1 MGTFGISFFSAD
13 QVNSLVC
20 FFNGF
25 LVLAI
30 SSFSFGLL
38 SIINLGQNSLVIV
51 MKFSQLSGVDFWP
64 LDNFYF
70 SYSDVLDRVDGID
83 FLGDLLLDDFG
94 SEQVEDLGG
103 SGFGDFLGD
112 DFVHAASDFLLLGAQ
127 CIVGLLLLVMRFPS
141 EGNGENCDDISIGRS
156 AILNTFN
163 KGFAFL
169 NEGTKLVTSHV
180 NTIEAAQSISSSGLI
195 NDQTNF
201 SPGEV
206 ILIGSEVS
214 LATGDDSASDA
225 ILDFL

>member
-20 FFNGF
+20 FFNGL

-30 SSFSFGLL
+30 PSFSLGLL
-38 SIINLGQNSLVIV
+38 SIVDLGQNSLVIV
-51 MKFSQLSGVDFWP
+51 MKFGQFGGINFWP
-64 LDNFYF
+64 LNDLDF
-70 SYSDVLDRVDGID
+70 SYSDVLDGIDGID

-103 SGFGDFLGD
+103 SRLGDFLGD
-112 DFVHAASDFLLLGAQ
+112 DFVHAASDFLLLGTQ
-127 CIVGLLLLVMRFPS
+127 CVVGLLLLVMRFAG
-141 EGNGENCDDISIGRS
+141 EGNRENPDDISIRRS
-156 AILNTFN
+156 AVLDAFD
-163 KGFAFL
+163 KGLAFL
-169 NEGTKLVTSHV
+169 NEGAELVTSHV

-206 ILIGSEVS
+206 ILVGSEIS
-214 LATGDDSASDA
+214 LATSDNSASDA
-225 ILDFL
+225 ILDFF